1 MVVEILKSLF
11 IVVGKVNGADTVE
24 NSTMFL
30 KKSNIELS
38 YNPLLGIYLKKL
50 KVEIWIDVHTPMFMA
65 TRFLCSQNM
74 EGIQVSING
83 SMNGQ
88 NVVYTCNGLLFSITR
103 EWNSGTCYSMGKP
116 RRHYTKWN
124 KTSH

>member
-50 KVEIWIDVHTPMFMA
+50 KVEI
-65 TRFLCSQNM
+65 
-74 EGIQVSING
+74 
-83 SMNGQ
+83 
-88 NVVYTCNGLLFSITR
+88 
-103 EWNSGTCYSMGKP
+103 
-116 RRHYTKWN
+116 
-124 KTSH
+124 